1 MTRQLTTLA
10 IALAATFA
18 LVADA
23 SAKKHKLFV
32 NNPQPAVQPYVQP
45 VPMPVVLP
53 KFGFQSYNLSGV
65 GERVTY
71 VRCHGLASQM
81 GLEPGDTILSL
92 NGFPL
97 TYHGA
102 WNQALQQAVYQGGAV
117 QLAIRDV
124 NTGYIVY
131 RTTYIGGGP
140 GIGPIT
146 PKTAKYSQPGP
157 IVSHNYVQPGAPVGV
172 PGPITQ
178 KSVQGGENNN
188 LSPAPQWKVNNQS
201 IKQLGQLLKI
211 GE

>member
-1 MTRQLTTLA
+1 MTRQITSLA

-23 SAKKHKLFV
+23 SAKHYTQFV
-32 NNPQPAVQPYVQP
+32 NTTQPAVQPFVQP
-45 VPMPVVLP
+45 APMPVVLP
-53 KFGFQSYNLSGV
+53 KFGFQSFNISGI

-71 VRCHGLASQM
+71 VRCHGIAAQL
-81 GLEPGDTILSL
+81 GLEAGDTILSL

-102 WNQALQQAVYQGGAV
+102 WNQALQNAMYQGGAV

-131 RTTYIGGGP
+131 RTTYLGGTP
-140 GIGPIT
+140 GVGPIT
-146 PKTAKYSQPGP
+146 PKVAHHGTITTYNQTQPGL
-157 IVSHNYVQPGAPVGV
+157 PVGV

-178 KSVQGGENNN
+178 KSVQGGNNSNNN
-188 LSPAPQWKVNNQS
+188 LSPAPQLKVNSQS